1 MIIHYLLNNNKT
13 CYSDFSP
20 NFSRTKRGLKRKG
33 EGERKVRGRRIRIT
47 WGCGPPRCP
56 SLWRSEST
64 ASSDVTRATGK
75 PALGA
80 YSAVPGREACHH
92 NWHAMTQLGLLQ
104 RHTLNRPPPYVGGL
118 WGEQALQRLPPQLPL
133 YTGEFQLPPRM
144 GEFQLPLY
152 L

>member
-1 MIIHYLLNNNKT
+1 MIRHYLSSNNET
-13 CYSDFSP
+13 CYNDFSP

-92 NWHAMTQLGLLQ
+92 NRHAMTQLGLLQ
-104 RHTLNRPPPYVGGL
+104 RHTLNRPPPYVGG
-118 WGEQALQRLPPQLPL
+118 ALGGASAPTAPP
-133 YTGEFQLPPRM
+133 TAPPIC
-144 GEFQLPLY
+144 GGS
-152 L
+152 